1 MLVVAL
7 TCVLLIAVTTLIHYE
22 VLRLLNTGLVPLPI
36 PPRSKLLVLIFAA
49 CAAHIVEIAIYG
61 LATYALVDVAGI
73 GMLRGGSHFS
83 LLNCFY
89 FSAETY
95 TTLGFGDLTPSGPI
109 RVLAGIESLNGLLLI
124 GWTATATYV
133 AMERFWTVPPTG
145 ERT

>member
-22 VLRLLNTGLVPLPI
+22 VLRVLSTKLPALGI
-36 PPRSKLLVLIFAA
+36 PSRGKLLVLIFAA
-49 CAAHIVEIAIYG
+49 FAAHIVEIAVYG
-61 LATYALVDVAGI
+61 MTIYALVEGAGI
-73 GMLRGGSHFS
+73 GTLRGAANFS

-109 RVLAGIESLNGLLLI
+109 RLLAGIESLNGLLLI

-133 AMERFWTVPPTG
+133 AMERFWTPASNG
-145 ERT
+145 DRT